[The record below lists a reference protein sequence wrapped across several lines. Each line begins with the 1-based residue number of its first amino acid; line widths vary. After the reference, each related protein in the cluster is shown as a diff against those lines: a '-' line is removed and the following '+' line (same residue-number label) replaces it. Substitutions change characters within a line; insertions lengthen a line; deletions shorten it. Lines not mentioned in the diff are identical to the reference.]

1 MHQAKKFQLVSYVLD
16 LRVRVKVQQFLNIPV
31 YQFNQIVEW
40 LELQRNVACIKGK
53 HGDCW
58 SWIVHNALIFY
69 NLKFEIGELV
79 YSLNKWAEI

>member
-1 MHQAKKFQLVSYVLD
+1 MHQAKKFLLVSYVLD

-69 NLKFEIGELV
+69 DNLKFEIGELV
-79 YSLNKWAEI
+79 YSLNK